1 MPDIGTVRTWRGK
14 TVFDRDGRRIGPIT
28 DVYADTRAGRPE
40 WAVVDTGL
48 FGAKSTFVPIGE
60 ARSTGDDVQVPYQK
74 QLVKDAP
81 KIDTDRDLSVADE
94 RELWRHYGLDYDAG
108 DDTADRDASGR
119 PTDTAMTRSEE
130 ELRVGTET
138 RERGRARLRRYVTT
152 EEVTTT
158 VPVRREEVRL
168 RREPITDE
176 NLDAATSGPELSE
189 AEHEVVL
196 HEEAPV
202 VEKRVVPK
210 ERVRLDTDTVTGERE
225 VAEEVRKEQIDVD
238 DREAR

>member
-28 DVYADTRAGRPE
+28 DVYADTRTGRPE

-81 KIDTDRDLSVADE
+81 KLDTDRDPSVADE

-108 DDTADRDASGR
+108 DDTADREASGR

-138 RERGRARLRRYVTT
+138 RERGRARLRKYVTT

-196 HEEAPV
+196 HEQRPV
-202 VEKRVVPK
+202 TRKEVVPR
-210 ERVRLDTDTVTGERE
+210 ERVRLDTEKVKDQQK
-225 VAEEVRKEQIDVD
+225 VARKLRKERIRLEEDP
-238 DREAR
+238 R